1 MSGDLLRMDY
11 INSLG
16 QLYGKI
22 SGEFWPITLICVETG
37 CSQIDVIGMS
47 QNVRFS
53 DFWEIKSDNGPCDM
67 EKFYTDY
74 EDPEVT
80 P

>member
-16 QLYGKI
+16 QLYG
-22 SGEFWPITLICVETG
+22 SLGGDVFWPITLICVETG
-37 CSQIDVIGMS
+37 CSTVDVVGLS
-47 QNVRFS
+47 QNVRFG
-53 DFWEIKSDNGPCDM
+53 DFSKIKSDDGPCDM

-74 EDPEVT
+74 EEAGS
-80 P
+80 